1 MKECL
6 FVLIFF
12 VILQSIIGLRRR
24 GYAWHSQMSQAAA
37 EAASE
42 ILSENVIT
50 SVCCYSELLQESTK
64 FTNRSIRMNKSQTS
78 VRYCMDVTYL
88 D

>member
-50 SVCCYSELLQESTK
+50 SVCCYSEYFRIYHIQQV
-64 FTNRSIRMNKSQTS
+64 NKTERISRKRLCVIAWT
-78 VRYCMDVTYL
+78 
-88 D
+88 